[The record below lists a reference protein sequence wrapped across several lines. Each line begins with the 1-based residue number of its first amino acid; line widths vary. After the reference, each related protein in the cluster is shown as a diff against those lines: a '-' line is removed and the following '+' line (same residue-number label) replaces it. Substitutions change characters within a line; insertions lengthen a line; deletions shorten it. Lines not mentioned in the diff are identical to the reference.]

1 MNNHQF
7 IGRADRGCEVC
18 GLPDRT
24 AIHKGPGL
32 IDPRGTP
39 EQSFY
44 RSLRPCCAKC
54 AHAEQGI
61 TGTDNSTFPDSK
73 SK

>member
-44 RSLRPCCAKC
+44 RSLRPCSRVPPLPAARRK
-54 AHAEQGI
+54 
-61 TGTDNSTFPDSK
+61 
-73 SK
+73 